1 MCLSKHKLV
10 LSGKRSS
17 GSGDV
22 GESSCESGEVV
33 VLGILKGGDGL
44 VELIYLGGKEY
55 IGIGEGLKFGF
66 KR

>member
-1 MCLSKHKLV
+1 MSLSKHELF
-10 LSGKRSS
+10 LSGKGSS

-33 VLGILKGGDGL
+33 VLRNMKRGDGL
-44 VELIYLGGKEY
+44 IELVYLGRKEY
-55 IGIGEGLKFGF
+55 IGVGEGLKFGF